1 MAKLDQIIHDIHNE
15 LGADMLFIDVVGT
28 DGLSIAAE
36 RTQNLDTAAIT
47 ARFSLVE
54 KLVIKVADKLHLG
67 EVEDDLV
74 SGTERLYPDARS
86 GRWLVFLLAG
96 AGSRISAGCGAHGD
110 ERLCHGFVGRHSALT
125 CAGKSTASS
134 QRVACIGFNQNLD
147 FHRPAPGIHFLWL
160 DFVKICPSEGLQD
173 YRT

>member
-36 RTQNLDTAAIT
+36 RTQNLDTTAIA

-54 KLVIKVADKLHLG
+54 KLAIKVADKLHLG

-74 SGTERLYPDARS
+74 SGPNGFILMHVLGDGSYFCLLGLAPEAPLGVARM
-86 GRWLVFLLAG
+86 VMKDYA
-96 AGSRISAGCGAHGD
+96 
-110 ERLCHGFVGRHSALT
+110 SALWD
-125 CAGKSTASS
+125 AIP
-134 QRVACIGFNQNLD
+134 R
-147 FHRPAPGIHFLWL
+147 
-160 DFVKICPSEGLQD
+160 
-173 YRT
+173 